1 MSNTHL
7 CIDYLLGVWIEFK
20 KKKKPPP
27 ISSTNDNKVQL
38 SSPSLNMLTFTIE
51 MLYNYEFMDNSLLN
65 LFQ

>member
-7 CIDYLLGVWIEFK
+7 CTDYLLGVWQEFK
-20 KKKKPPP
+20 KKKKTP

-51 MLYNYEFMDNSLLN
+51 MLYNYEFMDNSLHN

>member
-7 CIDYLLGVWIEFK
+7 CTDYLLGVWQEFK
-20 KKKKPPP
+20 KKTKTP

-51 MLYNYEFMDNSLLN
+51 MLYNYEFMDNSLHN

>member
-7 CIDYLLGVWIEFK
+7 CTDYLLGVGQEFLK
-20 KKKKPPP
+20 KTPPP
-27 ISSTNDNKVQL
+27 ISSTSDNKVQL

-51 MLYNYEFMDNSLLN
+51 MLCNYEFMDNFMHN